1 MDEALR
7 GYMTK
12 YDCSS
17 ADVNPIG
24 GMSKGDLKKM
34 LLYASDTHQLP
45 ALREIATA
53 VPTVGFTLT
62 YIHTCIPYILLSYIF
77 YAWYS
82 HTHILSLRP
91 FIYTVL
97 AQAELRPTEGDTC
110 TQTGFP
116 SP

>member
-53 VPTVGFTLT
+53 VPTVRLSRT
-62 YIHTCIPYILLSYIF
+62 YINT
-77 YAWYS
+77 
-82 HTHILSLRP
+82 
-91 FIYTVL
+91 IYL
-97 AQAELRPTEGDTC
+97 HL
-110 TQTGFP
+110 TGV
-116 SP
+116 